1 MPRRRCR
8 CARSTSGGARP
19 MADLL
24 ALLRRDTALMWQRR
38 GDAAQPLLFALM
50 VCVMFPLALGSEP
63 TRLAQSAGAVVWVA
77 HLLGG
82 LLVLDNLYR
91 SDLEDGSLEQL
102 LLAPV
107 PLPLVIASK
116 VLVHWLTTALPV
128 LLITPLLAQMLFLPD
143 VLVPVL
149 ILGLSVRSLL
159 MSLIGA
165 VVAALTLG
173 IRRSGMLLA
182 LMALPMYVP
191 VLVFGA
197 GSVWQAAQGLPWLG
211 AIVLM
216 AIGIYGALLAV
227 PADYKQGDSF
237 RILYIHV
244 PAAWMSLS
252 IFVIMAIQSV
262 IALVWRIKLC
272 ELLAMASAPV
282 GALFTAVTLI
292 SGAVL
297 GKPTWGTWWT
307 WDPRLTSELVLLF
320 LYLGVIGLYAAIE
333 DRRAAARAADF
344 IAIVGVVN
352 VPIVHFAVTWW
363 NTLHQGETIRL
374 IGPSKMDSSMMWPL
388 LVLLVATKLWYI
400 GSLLVRTRVLNLQQE
415 SRKQWALER
424 YGDLK

>member
-1 MPRRRCR
+1 MNKIILWFNQTGSPPRFDEFAKRW
-8 CARSTSGGARP
+8 AGPSF
-19 MADLL
+19 L
-24 ALLRRDTALMWQRR
+24 A
-38 GDAAQPLLFALM
+38 
-50 VCVMFPLALGSEP
+50 
-63 TRLAQSAGAVVWVA
+63 
-77 HLLGG
+77 
-82 LLVLDNLYR
+82 
-91 SDLEDGSLEQL
+91 
-102 LLAPV
+102 
-107 PLPLVIASK
+107 
-116 VLVHWLTTALPV
+116 
-128 LLITPLLAQMLFLPD
+128 
-143 VLVPVL
+143 
-149 ILGLSVRSLL
+149 
-159 MSLIGA
+159 
-165 VVAALTLG
+165 
-173 IRRSGMLLA
+173 
-182 LMALPMYVP
+182 
-191 VLVFGA
+191 
-197 GSVWQAAQGLPWLG
+197 

-292 SGAVL
+292 SGAVW

-333 DRRAAARAADF
+333 DRRAAARAAGF
-344 IAIVGVVN
+344 LAIVGVVN

-388 LVLLVATKLWYI
+388 LVLVVATKLWYI

-424 YGDLK
+424 YGDVK